1 MPSRPHGWYLLEPF
15 NSSWICSPREGD
27 QNDCLGVFPKVI
39 HAHWNCFHPSIL
51 FLPGPWKELI
61 LFDFHP
67 YICWEDI
74 PNSFTPYLV
83 PFCLSLLFS
92 SSQLTETLFS
102 LVSDNLFVWHWL
114 NTIFFNIPIILH
126 SESSSI
132 CWPYTSS
139 LSVHL
144 LCTPYPPSRYV

>member
-1 MPSRPHGWYLLEPF
+1 MAVRRSLWGGAFGITKKKMTGRYPGTQRRQIADQHCVWTLMPSRPDGWYLLEPF
-15 NSSWICSPREGD
+15 NNSWICSPRED
-27 QNDCLGVFPKVI
+27 YQNDCLGVSPKVI

-74 PNSFTPYLV
+74 CNSFTPYLV
-83 PFCLSLLFS
+83 PFCLRLLFC

-102 LVSDNLFVWHWL
+102 LISDNLFVWH
-114 NTIFFNIPIILH
+114 
-126 SESSSI
+126 
-132 CWPYTSS
+132 
-139 LSVHL
+139 L
-144 LCTPYPPSRYV
+144 L